1 MQTITYNAAALAA
14 QAEPCLNCP
23 ERFALPEAKTCFDKP
38 VVAAC
43 IERRTAGNT
52 CPAGFKPCLPPA
64 AANGLSRQVLQ
75 CQDDT
80 ESIRTVLRACRGVGA
95 LLAHTSDIRAN
106 LSGDELAELLRTFTT
121 AMDARLVNLDRKL
134 IAANKVLREREKAG
148 TVSARAPHLAFEAV
162 DQLGHLR
169 FGRDAFAAMHSLAPY
184 AEHAEADDLSAALH
198 ILGENMAARL
208 QIMDDQLD
216 ALHAAVV
223 DSEASAA
230 AATPTPTHGAAAAA
244 TPSAEAVVVP

>member
-1 MQTITYNAAALAA
+1 MQTITHNAAALAA
-14 QAEPCLNCP
+14 QAEPCLSH
-23 ERFALPEAKTCFDKP
+23 T
-38 VVAAC
+38 
-43 IERRTAGNT
+43 
-52 CPAGFKPCLPPA
+52 
-64 AANGLSRQVLQ
+64 VLQ

-80 ESIRTVLRACRGVGA
+80 ESIRTVLRAYRGLGA
-95 LLAHTSDIRAN
+95 LLAHSSDIRAN
-106 LSGDELAELLRTFTT
+106 LSGDELAELLRSFTT
-121 AMDARLVNLDRKL
+121 AMDVRLVHLDRKL
-134 IAANKVLREREKAG
+134 NATNKALRERETAG
-148 TVSARAPHLAFEAV
+148 TVSARALHLAFEAV

-223 DSEASAA
+223 DSEAPAA
-230 AATPTPTHGAAAAA
+230 AAVATACATQAAAAA
-244 TPSAEAVVVP
+244 VTLSAATVVVP

>member
-1 MQTITYNAAALAA
+1 MQTITHNAAALAA
-14 QAEPCLNCP
+14 QAEPCLSH
-23 ERFALPEAKTCFDKP
+23 T
-38 VVAAC
+38 
-43 IERRTAGNT
+43 
-52 CPAGFKPCLPPA
+52 
-64 AANGLSRQVLQ
+64 VLQ

-80 ESIRTVLRACRGVGA
+80 ESIRTVLRAYRGVGA
-95 LLAHTSDIRAN
+95 LLAHSSDIRTN

-121 AMDARLVNLDRKL
+121 AMDARLVNLDSKVNTV
-134 IAANKVLREREKAG
+134 NKALREREQAG
-148 TVSARAPHLAFEAV
+148 TVSAQAPHLAFEAV

-223 DSEASAA
+223 DSEA
-230 AATPTPTHGAAAAA
+230 PAAA
-244 TPSAEAVVVP
+244 TPSAETVVMP